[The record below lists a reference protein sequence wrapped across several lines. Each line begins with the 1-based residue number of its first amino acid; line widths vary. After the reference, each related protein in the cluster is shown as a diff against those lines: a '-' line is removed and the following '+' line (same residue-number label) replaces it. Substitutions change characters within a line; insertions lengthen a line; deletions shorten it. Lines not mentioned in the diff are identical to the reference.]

1 MRYTVSLSKRAAK
14 FLEGLRDRSLYERLR
29 AAIDGLAANPVP
41 PGSKSLTGREGFR
54 VRVGDYRILY
64 TVDGGKLLVCIIE
77 IGNRRDIYR

>member
-14 FLEGLRDRSLYERLR
+14 FLEGLRDRVLYGHLR
-29 AAIDGLAANPVP
+29 TAIDALADDPVP
-41 PGSKSLTGREGFR
+41 PGGKALTAREGYR

-64 TVDGGKLLVCIIE
+64 TVDGGKLLICIIE

>member
-29 AAIDGLAANPVP
+29 ATIDGLAANPVP